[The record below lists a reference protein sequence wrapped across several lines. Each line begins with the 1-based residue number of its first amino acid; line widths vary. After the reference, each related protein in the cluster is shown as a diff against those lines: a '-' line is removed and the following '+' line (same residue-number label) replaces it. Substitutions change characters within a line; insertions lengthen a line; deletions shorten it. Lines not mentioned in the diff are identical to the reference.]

1 MPITEPHPARQ
12 EPAHHE
18 PAQDAGEP
26 PAAAPSVQRRRHP
39 RRRRVLIALG
49 ALLAAAVTVLGVL
62 AGTYQPLGFGDQWGI
77 GFPGLPDGTGVR
89 DVNTFGDQTGQ
100 VYVPPQADVFTVM
113 ESVYNNGPEPVTI
126 EAVSILSPEKQA
138 YAARGNSP
146 WPVVPAGPVGW
157 MFEVQGLP
165 HAGPVSGRS
174 VAGVTVPPGQGVTLG
189 IPLRLSYGGACYVAG
204 GWVSLD
210 TFYVKERFGPFT
222 HWVTVQFPE
231 PLRMREPESRGALPA
246 NARVCLAGP
255 AKPK

>member
-1 MPITEPHPARQ
+1 MPITEPHPARR
-12 EPAHHE
+12 E

-26 PAAAPSVQRRRHP
+26 PSATSPVQRRRHP
-39 RRRRVLIALG
+39 WRRRALIALG

-100 VYVPPQADVFTVM
+100 VYVPPQAGVFAVM
-113 ESVYNNGPEPVTI
+113 ESVYNNGPKPVTI

-138 YAARGNSP
+138 SAARGISP
-146 WPVVPAGPVGW
+146 WPVIPAGPVRW
-157 MFEVQGLP
+157 MFEIQGLP
-165 HAGPVSGRS
+165 HTGPVSGRS
-174 VAGVTVPPGQGVTLG
+174 VAGVTIPPGQGMTLG
-189 IPLRLSYGGACYVAG
+189 IPLRLSYGGVCYVAG

-231 PLRMREPESRGALPA
+231 PLRMREPESRGGVQAKD
-246 NARVCLAGP
+246 RVCLAGP